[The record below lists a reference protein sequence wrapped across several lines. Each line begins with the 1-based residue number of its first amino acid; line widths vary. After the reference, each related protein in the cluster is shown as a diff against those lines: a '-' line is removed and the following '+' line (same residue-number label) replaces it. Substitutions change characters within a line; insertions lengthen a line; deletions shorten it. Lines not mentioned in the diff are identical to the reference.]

1 MEEGTAYVFTS
12 RNQKLV
18 KVVRH
23 EHNECQRSLTDA
35 RQYIIFDLNAKFGY
49 PLFLELAAGDKH
61 FFNELQSMNVL
72 NNDSTF
78 DNLILAFTKVVIDSL
93 NEKGLFNDIDETNDK
108 VLDLFANLKVK
119 DNKKANLNG
128 GIRKL
133 HASLLSKGIECNN
146 LIEFFN
152 KILAL
157 RSTSAAHRKST
168 HPDNKTK
175 DLLQWFG
182 IDKYTHKDVIDIIFN
197 RLNEQLNWLIQ
208 LCESYNKGQE

>member
-1 MEEGTAYVFTS
+1 
-12 RNQKLV
+12 
-18 KVVRH
+18 
-23 EHNECQRSLTDA
+23 
-35 RQYIIFDLNAKFGY
+35 
-49 PLFLELAAGDKH
+49 
-61 FFNELQSMNVL
+61 MNVL

-93 NEKGLFNDIDETNDK
+93 NEKELFNDIDETNDK

-128 GIRKL
+128 GIRKI
-133 HASLLSKGIECNN
+133 HASLLSKGIKCDN
-146 LIEFFN
+146 LIELFN
-152 KILAL
+152 KIQAL
-157 RSTSAAHRKST
+157 RSTYAAHRKST